1 MDPARCLTAFQ
12 HRHMTIG
19 GALDNKL
26 AIPNNGPRR
35 LDVRTHGVEVAPR
48 LTGEAVFEGE
58 GPLAR
63 PFKLH
68 HVAAGPRLPCE
79 IVDERSDVR
88 PARALDIKTEERER

>member
-1 MDPARCLTAFQ
+1 MSDPQGLRDFP

-19 GALDNKL
+19 VDNKL

-35 LDVRTHGVEVAPR
+35 LDMRADRVEVAPR
-48 LTGEAVFEGE
+48 LLTQTVLQRE

-63 PFKLH
+63 PLQFDH
-68 HVAAGPRLPCE
+68 MGTRPRLPCQ
-79 IVDERSDVR
+79 IVDECSDVR